1 MEEERAIKRMNQR
14 FGELNGNVAKIA
26 ECLCMSEIRKGV
38 HEFDGSQKI
47 DTWVDLIEKM
57 RQIYGLDDSATITL
71 AFLKINGRRGSYETY
86 EPEIWRIERKRCNNH
101 GMSFHVRNQK
111 RCSRI

>member
-14 FGELNGNVAKIA
+14 FGELNGNVAKIT

-57 RQIYGLDDSATITL
+57 RQIYGLNVSATITL
-71 AFLKINGRRGSYETY
+71 A
-86 EPEIWRIERKRCNNH
+86 
-101 GMSFHVRNQK
+101 
-111 RCSRI
+111 